1 MVLKRFPLFRVFI
14 DEVFCVLC
22 GQKIV
27 SSGLY
32 NHKSHFTGTR
42 FYPNKQ
48 GQNTLIYVLLF
59 FF

>member
-1 MVLKRFPLFRVFI
+1 MALKRFPLYRVLI
-14 DEVFCVLC
+14 DEVFCILC

-27 SSGLY
+27 SSGFY
-32 NHKSHFTGTR
+32 NQKSHFMGMR

-48 GQNTLIYVLLF
+48 GQNALIYVLLF

>member
-1 MVLKRFPLFRVFI
+1 MILKRFPLFRVFI
-14 DEVFCVLC
+14 DEAFCILC

-32 NHKSHFTGTR
+32 NHKSHFMGMR

-48 GQNTLIYVLLF
+48 DQNALINVLLF

>member
-1 MVLKRFPLFRVFI
+1 MVLKSFRFFRVFI
-14 DEVFCVLC
+14 DEVFCILC

-27 SSGLY
+27 STGLY
-32 NHKSHFTGTR
+32 NHKSHFTGMY

-48 GQNTLIYVLLF
+48 GQNALIYVLF